1 MTQAF
6 SALNY
11 LLRAWRLAREKPLL
25 PWVVI
30 PALFNLI
37 LFGGLYYLAGSALS
51 TWISSWAGASITGF
65 WSFLAPVVDFLIS
78 ATIVLVW
85 ILLLALFA
93 SFFTIAVQL
102 IAAPFMGLLAER
114 VDHRICASEL
124 APESTGAMILRT
136 FSRELRKTWDWL
148 WRSVLVLIVVA
159 VVWLIPG
166 VNIFASVIWFLWS
179 GWLLGVQYIDYGADT
194 RQTSFH
200 DMKRALRTKK
210 VLVLSFGCA
219 VLALTMIPLLNLL
232 IMPVA
237 VIAGTMIWLETL
249 SGLPIKHSDPLAEQL
264 TKQSGDGKIE
274 QDHRDTKRLS

>member
-11 LLRAWRLAREKPLL
+11 LLRAWQLAREKPLL

-51 TWISSWAGASITGF
+51 SWISSWADASITGF

-114 VDHRICASEL
+114 VDQRICASEL
-124 APESTGAMILRT
+124 PAESTSAMIVRT
-136 FSRELRKTWDWL
+136 FRRELRKTWDWL

-159 VVWLIPG
+159 IVWLIPG
-166 VNIFASVIWFLWS
+166 VNIFASVTWFLWS

-194 RQTSFH
+194 RQTSFNE
-200 DMKRALRTKK
+200 MKKALSTQKT
-210 VLVLSFGCA
+210 LVLSFGCA
-219 VLALTMIPLLNLL
+219 VLALTMIPILNLL

-237 VIAGTMIWLETL
+237 VIAGTLIWLETL
-249 SGLPIKHSDPLAEQL
+249 SGLPLKPANQL
-264 TKQSGDGKIE
+264 TE
-274 QDHRDTKRLS
+274 QRTARLTE

>member
-11 LLRAWRLAREKPLL
+11 LLRAWQLAREKLLL

-37 LFGGLYYLAGSALS
+37 LFGGLYYLAGSSLS
-51 TWISSWAGASITGF
+51 TWINSWADLSITGF
-65 WSFLAPVVDFLIS
+65 WSFLAPIVDFLIS
-78 ATIVLVW
+78 AAIVLVW

-102 IAAPFMGLLAER
+102 IAAPFMGMLAER
-114 VDHRICASEL
+114 VDQRICAAAL
-124 APESTGAMILRT
+124 PAESISAMIVRT
-136 FSRELRKTWDWL
+136 FRREMRKTWDWL

-159 VVWLIPG
+159 IVWLIPG

-194 RQTSFH
+194 RQTSFSE
-200 DMKRALRTKK
+200 MKKALRTQK

-219 VLALTMIPLLNLL
+219 VLALTMIPILNLL

-237 VIAGTMIWLETL
+237 VIAGTLIWLEIL
-249 SGLPIKHSDPLAEQL
+249 SGLPLKQPNQLAEQQTARL
-264 TKQSGDGKIE
+264 TE
-274 QDHRDTKRLS
+274 

>member
-11 LLRAWRLAREKPLL
+11 LLRAWQLAREKALL
-25 PWVVI
+25 PWVII
-30 PALFNLI
+30 PALFNFI
-37 LFGGLYYLAGSALS
+37 LFGSLYYLAGSALS
-51 TWISSWAGASITGF
+51 TWISSWAGANITGF
-65 WSFLAPVVDFLIS
+65 WSFLAPLVDFLIS
-78 ATIVLVW
+78 ATIVLAWV
-85 ILLLALFA
+85 LLLALFA

-102 IAAPFMGLLAER
+102 VAAPFMGLLAER
-114 VDHRICASEL
+114 VDNRICAAEL
-124 APESTGAMILRT
+124 AAESTGAMILRT

-148 WRSVLVLIVVA
+148 WRSVLILLVVA
-159 VVWLIPG
+159 IVWLIPG
-166 VNIFASVIWFLWS
+166 VNIFASAIWFLWS

-194 RQTSFH
+194 RQISFR

-219 VLALTMIPLLNLL
+219 VLVLTMIPLLNLL

-249 SGLPIKHSDPLAEQL
+249 SGLPLKHSDQRTEQL
-264 TKQSGDGKIE
+264 TKQGGDGKIE
-274 QDHRDTKRLS
+274 HERLDTKKLY